1 MLDLAISIY
10 GIGLGAE
17 EVGFAYRVFPGGV
30 EGLVVAKIVGGLII
44 SLWGIAVS
52 RISRRIPRY
61 GETVRNATIY
71 AIIAAA
77 LTLACATIN
86 NIYVIYALH
95 YSR

>member
-61 GETVRNATIY
+61 GETVRKATIY